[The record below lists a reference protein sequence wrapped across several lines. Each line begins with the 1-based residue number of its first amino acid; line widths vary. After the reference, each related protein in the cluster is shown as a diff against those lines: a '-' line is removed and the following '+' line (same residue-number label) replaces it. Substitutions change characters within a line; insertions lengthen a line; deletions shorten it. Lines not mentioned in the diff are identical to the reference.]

1 MIKEEK
7 IVIIG
12 NGPAGC
18 TAALYAARA
27 GFSPLVL
34 AGNLPGGLLTW
45 TTTVENYPG
54 IPDGVDGYELV
65 NNMQSQAENFGA
77 QFEYD
82 TVKEV
87 NFDLTSNNHTLIL
100 ESDNIIQTKAII
112 IATGAKPKYLDL
124 PGVEKYKS
132 HGISAC
138 ATCDGSFFKGVPVAV
153 LGGGDS
159 AMEEALTLTRFAS
172 VVHLI
177 HRRNQFRASKIMAQ
191 RVKDNEKIIIHWN
204 TTPVEFIGH
213 DKLEAIKLMD
223 VNTKE
228 TSILNCSACFFALGH
243 IPDTE
248 LFVGK
253 LNLDD
258 HGFIKTNVPKTST
271 NIPGVFA
278 AGDCTDPFYRQ
289 AITAAGSGCK
299 AALDALSYLE
309 NLK

>member
-1 MIKEEK
+1 MIQEEK

-18 TAALYAARA
+18 TAAIYAARA

-45 TTTVENYPG
+45 TTKVENYPG
-54 IPDGVDGYELV
+54 FPDGVDGYELV
-65 NNMQSQAENFGA
+65 NMMQSQAENFGA
-77 QFEYD
+77 KFEYD
-82 TVKEV
+82 TVTEIT
-87 NFDLTSNNHTLIL
+87 FSPTGTNHLITL
-100 ESDNIIQTKAII
+100 ESNNIIQTKAII

-191 RVKDNEKIIIHWN
+191 RVMKNEKIIIHWN
-204 TTPVEFIGH
+204 TTPVEFIGNE
-213 DKLEAIKLMD
+213 KLTSIKLMD

-228 TSILNCSACFFALGH
+228 NSILNCSACFFALGH
-243 IPDTE
+243 IPDTK
-248 LFVGK
+248 LFIGK

-258 HGFIKTNVPKTST
+258 QGFIKTNNPRTST

-278 AGDCTDPFYRQ
+278 AGDCTDPLYRQ

-299 AALDALSYLE
+299 AAIDALNYLE
-309 NLK
+309 NLE